1 MRRKG
6 FSLPMNVIILT
17 SFLIL
22 ITTLISIKSIMF
34 ISSINKTSSS
44 NIIHMIIEEI
54 YASNP
59 GTSIT
64 ILINEPRSIICN
76 NSTIYFSSYIFDFP
90 DPMNIISNIVIENDL
105 IIITYNIKIND
116 FIIPAGLHSVTIS
129 KEIDNSVKV
138 YVNF

>member
-1 MRRKG
+1 MKRKG
-6 FSLPMNVIILT
+6 ISLPMNVIILT

-22 ITTLISIKSIMF
+22 ITTLIAIKSIMF
-34 ISSINKTSSS
+34 ISSINKIPSS

-64 ILINEPRSIICN
+64 ILINEPNSIICIN
-76 NSTIYFSSYIFDFP
+76 NTIYFYSYVFEFS
-90 DPMNIISNIVIENDL
+90 DPMNIISNITIENNL
-105 IIITYNIKIND
+105 VIITYNIKIND
-116 FIIPAGLHSVTIS
+116 FIIPAGIHLVKIS
-129 KEIDNSVKV
+129 KEIDKSVKI

>member
-1 MRRKG
+1 
-6 FSLPMNVIILT
+6 MNVIILT

>member
-1 MRRKG
+1 MKRKG
-6 FSLPMNVIILT
+6 ISLPMNIIILT

-22 ITTLISIKSIMF
+22 ITTLVSIKSIML
-34 ISSINKTSSS
+34 ISSINKIPSS

-64 ILINEPRSIICN
+64 LLINEPNSIICN
-76 NSTIYFSSYIFDFP
+76 NNTIYFHSYIFEFP
-90 DPMNIISNIVIENDL
+90 DPMNIISNIAIENDIV
-105 IIITYNIKIND
+105 IINYNIKINE
-116 FIIPAGLHSVTIS
+116 FIIPAGLHSITIS
-129 KEIDNSVKV
+129 KEIDNSVRV